1 MSASTKAVATMFAS
15 GAGVPA
21 ATSNLCTKPA
31 SSLDATTND
40 WLMTR
45 LSDSTASVGVAFV
58 GVPGGFYRV
67 VRTIIDLDHHGFFVR
82 QGRPV
87 YIAFRIAIE
96 AAGFQRHARAGVLVV
111 PRKTEHH
118 LVGGVH
124 MRFGNAGSLG
134 ELDQGERGACRLVTP
149 QHLFV
154 NTCKRF
160 CAPRNRIRLDQQFVE
175 AWCTSR
181 KVHLMPSQERP
192 DCPAATYHDISR

>member
-15 GAGVPA
+15 GACVPA

-58 GVPGGFYRV
+58 GVQGGFYRV
-67 VRTIIDLDHHGFFVR
+67 VRTIIDLEHHGF
-82 QGRPV
+82 
-87 YIAFRIAIE
+87 
-96 AAGFQRHARAGVLVV
+96 LV

-134 ELDQGERGACRLVTP
+134 ELDQG
-149 QHLFV
+149 
-154 NTCKRF
+154 
-160 CAPRNRIRLDQQFVE
+160 D
-175 AWCTSR
+175 
-181 KVHLMPSQERP
+181 
-192 DCPAATYHDISR
+192 